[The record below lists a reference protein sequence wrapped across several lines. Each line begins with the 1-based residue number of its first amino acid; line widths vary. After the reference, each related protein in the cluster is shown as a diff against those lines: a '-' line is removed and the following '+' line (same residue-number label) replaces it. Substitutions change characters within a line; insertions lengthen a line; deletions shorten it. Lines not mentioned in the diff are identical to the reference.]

1 LAAAPNLPLGARWL
15 DRIRPTLYGEAMS
28 APTPT
33 TVAREAIPVIGSI
46 AEIGSAYDAWF
57 VDIWGVMHNGV
68 RAYPA
73 AVAATKRFREQGGI
87 VVLLSNSPRPASSLQ
102 SQLTN
107 FGVADTSYD
116 ATISSGDLTRHELAK
131 HAGTRVFHLGPE
143 RDLPIFAGL
152 DVERVGASEAEFV
165 VCTGLFDDET
175 ETPDDY
181 QHLLRDF
188 AKRRLT
194 MLCAN
199 PDRMVERGHQLIYC
213 AGVLAEMYEA
223 RGGSVIYAGKP
234 YLPIYELAFE
244 TITDLAGRSVPR
256 SRILAIGDGVHTD
269 MAGAAG
275 FGLDAVFVA
284 SGLHRPK
291 AGGADLDGAHLAD
304 LFEGRKRPRAA
315 MAALSW

>member
-1 LAAAPNLPLGARWL
+1 MP
-15 DRIRPTLYGEAMS
+15 

-33 TVAREAIPVIGSI
+33 ILSTAAIPVIHSI
-46 AEIGSAYDAWF
+46 AEVGSAYDAWL

-102 SQLTN
+102 GQLTN
-107 FGVADTSYD
+107 FGVDGTSYD
-116 ATISSGDLTRHELAK
+116 ATVSSGDLTRHELAK

-181 QHLLRDF
+181 RGLLRDF
-188 AKRRLT
+188 AARKLT

-199 PDRMVERGHQLIYC
+199 PDRMVERGHHLIYC
-213 AGVLAEMYEA
+213 AGALAEVYEA
-223 RGGSVIYAGKP
+223 LGGSVIYAGKP
-234 YLPIYELAFE
+234 YLPIYELALE
-244 TITDLAGRSVPR
+244 TIADLAGKPVPR

-304 LFEGRKRPRAA
+304 LFDGRKRPRAA
-315 MAALSW
+315 MTALAW

>member
-1 LAAAPNLPLGARWL
+1 
-15 DRIRPTLYGEAMS
+15 MS

-33 TVAREAIPVIGSI
+33 TLASEAIPVINGI
-46 AEIGSAYDAWF
+46 AEIGPGYDAWL
-57 VDIWGVMHNGV
+57 VDIWGVMHNGM

-73 AVAATKRFREQGGI
+73 AAAATKRFREQGGI

-102 SQLTN
+102 GQLTK
-107 FGVADTSYD
+107 FGVAGTSYD
-116 ATISSGDLTRHELAK
+116 ATVSSGDLTRHELAK

-152 DVERVGASEAEFV
+152 DVERVDASKAEFV

-181 QHLLRDF
+181 RDLLRDF
-188 AKRRLT
+188 ARRKLT

-199 PDRMVERGHQLIYC
+199 PDRMVERGHHLIYC
-213 AGVLAEMYEA
+213 AGALAEVYEA
-223 RGGSVIYAGKP
+223 LGGSVIYAGKP
-234 YLPIYELAFE
+234 YLPIYELALE
-244 TITDLAGRSVPR
+244 TIADLAGQPVPR
-256 SRILAIGDGVHTD
+256 SRVLAIGDGVHTD
-269 MAGAAG
+269 MAGAAD

-315 MAALSW
+315 MAALAW